1 MSQRMA
7 RRTSKLV
14 QNADSFVTSACQS
27 LPELAALVWV
37 EVANIK
43 HHSEKFERNVALKS
57 ACSNGLSFCKVQNA
71 KLENTKETWQ
81 GNLPARVGGSSLSF
95 WTCSGKL
102 QPHNPSCCIPLKV
115 SIGNFQVS
123 TEIYSISRWSYGY
136 CNDFV
141 WYNSTERSIVRKV
154 AHGVGCTQYRIKMK
168 KDEERPP
175 SPAIDA
181 NWTTNIGQ
189 CNAVTSRSI
198 EKPNQN
204 RPS

>member
-1 MSQRMA
+1 MNVQGNTAELLPSRRKTLTGRSRRWTTWSPSTTWA
-7 RRTSKLV
+7 RRWSLPWRRLV

-27 LPELAALVWV
+27 LPELAAQFWV

-43 HHSEKFERNVALKS
+43 HQSEKYERNVALKS
-57 ACSNGLSFCKVQNA
+57 ACSNGLSFCKVQKA

-81 GNLPARVGGSSLSF
+81 GNLPARVAGSSLSF

-136 CNDFV
+136 CSDFV
-141 WYNSTERSIVRKV
+141 WYNSTER
-154 AHGVGCTQYRIKMK
+154 
-168 KDEERPP
+168 
-175 SPAIDA
+175 
-181 NWTTNIGQ
+181 
-189 CNAVTSRSI
+189 
-198 EKPNQN
+198 
-204 RPS
+204 

>member
-1 MSQRMA
+1 MCVLQNTCLTILKFYIQVLPERLWIASLIFVTLCSPYPLELFHFTMSQRMA

-27 LPELAALVWV
+27 LPELAAQVWD

-43 HHSEKFERNVALKS
+43 HQSEKYERNVALKS

-123 TEIYSISRWSYGY
+123 TEIHSISRWSYGY
-136 CNDFV
+136 CSDFV
-141 WYNSTERSIVRKV
+141 WYNSTER
-154 AHGVGCTQYRIKMK
+154 
-168 KDEERPP
+168 
-175 SPAIDA
+175 
-181 NWTTNIGQ
+181 
-189 CNAVTSRSI
+189 
-198 EKPNQN
+198 
-204 RPS
+204 